1 MSAARSTMDPLWVLW
16 QAMDRPVPSGA
27 PQNKQGYCSRCGA
40 FDEAASRVKVVVSDK
55 FTGWDD
61 YTQHSDPIWCTAC
74 TWGHTES
81 RVRTRAWCIGGGRTI
96 QADASMLAE
105 VLSGPI
111 PALVAVVV
119 PQSRH
124 KHLLPAARWGVVTTD
139 DRHLVWEHEEAR
151 LFGVVRWL
159 RGLGFGEAALLEP
172 TPRFEQLT
180 RQKGGTMALVMT
192 RWEDLAV
199 WRRDPAY
206 LKVACLA
213 SRKTPEPA

>member
-1 MSAARSTMDPLWVLW
+1 MSTTQDTVDPLWVLW
-16 QAMDRPVPSGA
+16 QAMDRPNPDGA
-27 PQNKQGYCSRCGA
+27 PRNKQGHCSRCGA

-61 YTQHSDPIWCTAC
+61 YTQHLDPIWCTAC
-74 TWGHTES
+74 TWGHTETQ
-81 RVRTRAWCIGGGRTI
+81 VRTRSWRIGGGRTV
-96 QADASMLAE
+96 QTDASMLADE
-105 VLSGPI
+105 LSGPI
-111 PALVAVVV
+111 PPLVAVVV

-139 DRHLVWEHEEAR
+139 DRHLIWEHEQAR
-151 LFGVVRWL
+151 LFGVVQWL
-159 RGLGFGEAALLEP
+159 RGLGFSEASLLES

-180 RQKGGTMALVMT
+180 RQNGGTMALIMT

-213 SRKTPEPA
+213 SRKVPTPA